1 MFLIWEI
8 IIVGNRFSG
17 LRKLVMLITLFTE
30 AKEFKGMK
38 QKLKILNLRLRQFNI
53 FNWAGLQNKSLT
65 TVNTSQMMMIPI
77 HRAIKCFT
85 CRKVSTPNQAFL
97 LKSSKMSINRSQPHI
112 RRRFD
117 QRPMKLLAAD
127 LIGTIIQLLQYILL
141 TGGQTTALIDHTPRF
156 DSHTFTKINLLVHC

>member
-1 MFLIWEI
+1 MANQYSGFSHFLT
-8 IIVGNRFSG
+8 
-17 LRKLVMLITLFTE
+17 LVTTLTK
-30 AKEFKGMK
+30 AKEFKCMK
-38 QKLKILNLRLRQFNI
+38 QKLKVFCLSLRQFNV
-53 FNWAGLQNKSLT
+53 FDWTGLQNNCFT

-77 HRAIKCFT
+77 HRAVKCFT
-85 CRKVSTPNQAFL
+85 CRKVSTSHQAFL

-117 QRPMKLLAAD
+117 QGPMKLLAAD

-141 TGGQTTALIDHTPRF
+141 TGGQTTALIDHTLRF